1 MLALRSQLAL
11 LAIGIMLLA
20 PSAAYAA
27 LVNIN
32 TADAATLDTLPGIG
46 PTKAAAIVDYRTE
59 NGPFAATADIQK
71 VSGIGPSTFAQI
83 EPFITVGDAVAA
95 PSAAPALSSSASV
108 AADPPTVAANPS
120 TRSVARGGS
129 ANALVEVPAA
139 FTATTHSGSGA
150 EDGNASLAW
159 SFGDGSSGQGS
170 AATKTYHYPGTYL
183 VTVTATDG
191 AATASAELAVTVSE
205 AAVAVAAVT
214 GDGIVL
220 RNATSTELD
229 LSGWRMAAGGG
240 YFRFPSGTR
249 ILPNASA
256 LFPWTVTSLPVA
268 YDVALEYPDGLV
280 AARYEPQACPV
291 ANPTQT
297 GCGTGAQPQA
307 PAGGSVEV
315 QGVLSTVD
323 SVSTAHEHTAV
334 TAPAAPEVPAAAGA
348 LSATI
353 AASTVPDAALSADAV
368 SAVSPGVAKSL
379 LHSPWTYGFLGI
391 LTVAGGAFL
400 IL

>member
-46 PTKAAAIVDYRTE
+46 PTKAAAIVDYRAQYGT
-59 NGPFAATADIQK
+59 FATTADIQN

-83 EPFITVGDAVAA
+83 EPFITAGDASAA
-95 PSAAPALSSSASV
+95 PSAVPAPSSSASV
-108 AADPPTVAANPS
+108 AADPPVVAANQS
-120 TRSVARGGS
+120 TLSVALGGS
-129 ANALVEVPAA
+129 TSALVEVPST
-139 FTATTHSGSGA
+139 FTATAHSGSGA

-205 AAVAVAAVT
+205 AAVSVAAVT

-268 YDVALEYPDGLV
+268 YDITLEYPDGIL
-280 AARYEPQACPV
+280 AARF
-291 ANPTQT
+291 
-297 GCGTGAQPQA
+297 AQPQA
-307 PAGGSVEV
+307 PSAGSQKV
-315 QGVLSTVD
+315 QGGVSTVG
-323 SVSTAHEHTAV
+323 SVSTAHENPAV
-334 TAPAAPEVPAAAGA
+334 TAPAAPEAPAAAGA
-348 LSATI
+348 LSATTS
-353 AASTVPDAALSADAV
+353 APAVPDAALSADAV
-368 SAVSPGVAKSL
+368 AAVSPGIAKGL